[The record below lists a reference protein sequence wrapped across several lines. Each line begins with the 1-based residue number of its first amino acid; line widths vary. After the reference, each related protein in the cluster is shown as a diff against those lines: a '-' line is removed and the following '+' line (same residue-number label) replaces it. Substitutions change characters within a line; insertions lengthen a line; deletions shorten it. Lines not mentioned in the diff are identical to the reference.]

1 MLFNRIKSATRADT
15 LNLAGGEAFTE
26 TPKLELASLLLTCT
40 LRDQFYRAADVSAN
54 RLRELIA
61 QVGDKKFVAKAA
73 LYARNKAGMRSV
85 SHLTAGELA
94 RNVKGEAWTAKFY
107 DRVVRRPDDALEIL
121 AYYLKVYGRPIPNAL
136 KKGLGAALSRFDEYQ
151 LAKYRK
157 QNAEVALVDAVNL
170 VHPPHT
176 EALKKL
182 VNGTLAPAET
192 WETKLTQAGA
202 AAESDEELSAL
213 KQ

>member
-26 TPKLELASLLLTCT
+26 TPKLELASMLLTCT

-54 RLRELIA
+54 HLRELIA

-94 RNVKGEAWTAKFY
+94 RNRSEAPPLPPTSSDSSSGDSSTVGRA
-107 DRVVRRPDDALEIL
+107 RRPPSVMRRPPIESAPIAIHGSTRPPTRTRPTARSSHATFL
-121 AYYLKVYGRPIPNAL
+121 A
-136 KKGLGAALSRFDEYQ
+136 
-151 LAKYRK
+151 
-157 QNAEVALVDAVNL
+157 
-170 VHPPHT
+170 
-176 EALKKL
+176 
-182 VNGTLAPAET
+182 T
-192 WETKLTQAGA
+192 WWF
-202 AAESDEELSAL
+202 SP
-213 KQ
+213 